1 MATQVSL
8 CLQWEE
14 HINIHPVSEV
24 RSAHSGAAQP
34 TTSEA
39 SLNIRRQVS
48 QEA

>member
-1 MATQVSL
+1 METQASL

-24 RSAHSGAAQP
+24 RSAHSEVAQP
-34 TTSEA
+34 TTSVA
-39 SLNIRRQVS
+39 SLNIRLQVS